1 MDLGLGSFTF
11 LARHG
16 KPDPESFTFIS
27 TSAVPESHK
36 DYGCILQY
44 PSPTLSIRPSFQTR
58 LRLDYGSREW

>member
-16 KPDPESFTFIS
+16 KPVPESFTFIP

-36 DYGCILQY
+36 NYGRILQY
-44 PSPTLSIRPSFQTR
+44 LSPILSI
-58 LRLDYGSREW
+58 